1 MVNIQTNRRMKLD
14 GNARLIM
21 EAIISVWLCQPIAS
35 PRNKELELPSLIV
48 DNTRHVT
55 QRSAIKLK
63 IQVLP
68 AKIELFQKPRFW
80 AVLQDLYL

>member
-1 MVNIQTNRRMKLD
+1 MFLYFKLSSCPNSLEACQLASVPLTVNIQTNRKMKLD

-35 PRNKELELPSLIV
+35 SRNEELELPSLIV

-55 QRSAIKLK
+55 QLSAI
-63 IQVLP
+63 
-68 AKIELFQKPRFW
+68 RF
-80 AVLQDLYL
+80 